1 MPNQHPA
8 RSFYRPEAIRFY
20 IARQDKSCCG
30 IDEDGDIIS
39 TLALGNLVDAQLV
52 LDEIKQHSLVA
63 CDEVI
68 YTYRIR
74 RDKPATVKPMSNRYA
89 NLRKRA
95 AKAYAE
101 RNFIDCLNQ
110 HLYGQDT
117 FYIDFEHKTSDG
129 RIVTGHHHLVNNHI
143 VPPSDIFD
151 FAGKI
156 REIIRK
162 EDDA

>member
-8 RSFYRPEAIRFY
+8 CGFYRPETIRFY

-74 RDKPATVKPMSNRYA
+74 RDKPATAKPMSNRYV
-89 NLRKRA
+89 NLRKRI

-110 HLYGQDT
+110 HLYGQEII
-117 FYIDFEHKTSDG
+117 YIDFEHKTSDG
-129 RIVTGHHHLVNNHI
+129 RIVTGHHHLVNNRI
-143 VPPSDIFD
+143 VPQSDIFD

-162 EDDA
+162 EGN

>member
-1 MPNQHPA
+1 MPKQHHE
-8 RSFYRPEAIRFY
+8 RGFYRPETIRFY
-20 IARQDKSCCG
+20 IIRQDKSCHG

-39 TLALGNLVDAQLV
+39 TLALGNLVDADLV

-68 YTYRIR
+68 YTYRIH
-74 RDKPATVKPMSNRYA
+74 RDKPATTKPMSNRYA

-101 RNFIDCLNQ
+101 REFIDGLNMR
-110 HLYGQDT
+110 LYGEDT

-129 RIVTGHHHLVNNHI
+129 RIVTGHHHIVNNRI
-143 VPPSDIFD
+143 VPRSDIFD

-162 EDDA
+162 EGN

>member
-1 MPNQHPA
+1 MPKQHHA
-8 RSFYRPEAIRFY
+8 RGYYRPETIRFY
-20 IARQDKSCCG
+20 ITRQDKSCHG
-30 IDEDGDIIS
+30 LDEDGDIIN

-89 NLRKRA
+89 NLRKRT
-95 AKAYAE
+95 AKAYTKRE
-101 RNFIDCLNQ
+101 FIDCLNQ
-110 HLYGQDT
+110 QLYGEDT
-117 FYIDFEHKTSDG
+117 FYIDFEHKTPDG
-129 RIVTGHHHLVNNHI
+129 RIVTGYHHLVNNRI

-162 EDDA
+162 EGN

>member
-1 MPNQHPA
+1 MPKQHHA
-8 RSFYRPEAIRFY
+8 RGFYRPETIRFY

-30 IDEDGDIIS
+30 IDEDGDIIN

-68 YTYRIR
+68 YTYRIG
-74 RDKPATVKPMSNRYA
+74 RDKPKTVKPMSKRYV
-89 NLRKRA
+89 NLHKRT

-101 RNFIDCLNQ
+101 RDFIDCLNQ
-110 HLYGQDT
+110 HLYGQEII
-117 FYIDFEHKTSDG
+117 YIDFEHKTSDG
-129 RIVTGHHHLVNNHI
+129 RTVTGYHNLVNNRI
-143 VPPSDIFD
+143 VPSSDIFD
-151 FAGKI
+151 FVGKV

-162 EDDA
+162 GND

>member
-1 MPNQHPA
+1 MPKQHHA
-8 RSFYRPEAIRFY
+8 RGFYRPETIRFY

-30 IDEDGDIIS
+30 IDEDGDILN
-39 TLALGNLVDAQLV
+39 TLALGNLADAQLV

-74 RDKPATVKPMSNRYA
+74 RDKPATAKPMSKRYA
-89 NLRKRA
+89 NLRKRT

-101 RNFIDCLNQ
+101 RNFIDSLNQ
-110 HLYGQDT
+110 HLYGQEII
-117 FYIDFEHKTSDG
+117 YIDFEHKTNNG
-129 RIVTGHHHLVNNHI
+129 RIVTGHHSLVNNRI
-143 VPPSDIFD
+143 VPSSDIFN
-151 FAGKI
+151 FAGKL

-162 EDDA
+162 ENN

>member
-1 MPNQHPA
+1 MPKQHPA
-8 RSFYRPEAIRFY
+8 RGFYRPETIRFY

-30 IDEDGDIIS
+30 IDEDGDIIN

-52 LDEIKQHSLVA
+52 LDEITQHSLVA

-74 RDKPATVKPMSNRYA
+74 RDKPKTAKPMSNRYA
-89 NLRKRA
+89 NLRKRT

-101 RNFIDCLNQ
+101 RNFIGGLNM

-117 FYIDFEHKTSDG
+117 FYIDFEHKTTNG
-129 RIVTGHHHLVNNHI
+129 RIVTGHHSLVNNRI
-143 VPPSDIFD
+143 VPRNDIFD

-162 EDDA
+162 EGN